1 MFLFIDNY
9 DSFSWNLVQAF
20 YALGRKPVVYANDD
34 PRILDLAASPELE
47 AVCIS
52 PAPAIRATP
61 GCAWS
66 S

>member
-1 MFLFIDNY
+1 MIITIP
-9 DSFSWNLVQAF
+9 SRGIWWAF

-34 PRILDLAASPELE
+34 PRILDLAGGAGGR
-47 AVCIS
+47 VHF